1 MQRIYFDS
9 VALIYYVERRAP
21 WALQIDARLAASPVK
36 IVVSDLTRLECRVKP
51 LASGDAILLAEYDT
65 AFASAELAPIT
76 AAVFDRATQIRATHN
91 FKTPDALHLAAAL
104 EAGCDVFLTN
114 DQKLK
119 AFTDITVEVI

>member
-21 WALQIDARLAASPVK
+21 WAIQIDARLAAGPVK

-51 LASGDAILLAEYDT
+51 LSSGDAVLLAEYDT

-76 AAVFDRATQIRATHN
+76 AAVFDRATHIRAAHN
-91 FKTPDALHLAAAL
+91 FKTPDALHLAAAV